1 MIAPPTVLLVDE
13 DPELRNR
20 VREHLVQSE
29 VRVLEAEHGG
39 QGLDWLLREPVGI
52 VFASREA
59 RPMGGSEFLRRA
71 RDRQPDLP
79 VVLTSTDGSVEAAIA
94 AIREGASDFLVK
106 PFRVG
111 AISERIHQF
120 TVDPARGVGALVL
133 EDARSRELLEL
144 AIRVAASDVTVML
157 NGESGVGKE
166 VFARFLHA
174 RSSRGA
180 KPFVAVNCA
189 AIPENMLEAM
199 LFGYERG
206 AFTGAYESRAGKF
219 ELAQGGTLLLDEIS
233 EMNQL
238 LQGKLL
244 RVLQER
250 EVERLGGKRT
260 ISLDV
265 RVVAT
270 SNRDLRAEVRAGRFR
285 EDLYYRLSVFP
296 LVIPPLRERPG
307 DILPLARHFLAR
319 NGRGLGSPELEP
331 CAADRLLNHPWPG
344 NVRELDNVIQR
355 ALILRR
361 DHNIDAASIHFE
373 TVGAEEEGTPS
384 PDPEASV
391 TRSGVLDESLRNRE
405 EQLILDAL
413 RAERGRRKEAAARLG
428 ISPRTLRYKLARLRE
443 AGMLVG

>member
-20 VREHLVQSE
+20 VREHLLQSE

-106 PFRVG
+106 PFRIG

-144 AIRVAASDVTVML
+144 ATRVAASDVTVML

-260 ISLDV
+260 INLDV

-373 TVGAEEEGTPS
+373 TVGAGEDDTPS
-384 PDPEASV
+384 PDPDASL

>member
-13 DPELRNR
+13 DPDLRNR
-20 VREHLVQSE
+20 VREHLVQND

-39 QGLDWLLREPVGI
+39 EGLDWLLREPVGI

-59 RPMGGSEFLRRA
+59 KPMGGSEFLRLA
-71 RDRQPDLP
+71 KDRQPDLP
-79 VVLTSTDGSVEAAIA
+79 IILTSADGTVEAAIA

-120 TVDPARGVGALVL
+120 TVDPARGVDALVL

-260 ISLDV
+260 IHLDV
-265 RVVAT
+265 RVIAT
-270 SNRDLRAEVRAGRFR
+270 SNRDLRAEVGAGRFR
-285 EDLYYRLSVFP
+285 EDLYYRLNVFP
-296 LVIPPLRERPG
+296 LVIPPLRDRPG
-307 DILPLARHFLAR
+307 DILPLARHFLTR

-331 CAADRLLNHPWPG
+331 CAAARLLNHPWPG

-361 DHNIDAASIHFE
+361 DHNVDAASIRFE
-373 TVGAEEEGTPS
+373 TGVAGAD
-384 PDPEASV
+384 DPAGPEV
-391 TRSGVLDESLRNRE
+391 QTRQPRGGVLDESLRNRE

-413 RAERGRRKEAAARLG
+413 RAERGRRKDVAARLG